1 MRRSSGTPEPQSRDA
16 ENVGAP
22 TTGVIAAF
30 DSAPTIGA
38 SSGPPSYEI
47 VRRRHPWRA
56 VAAIVVLALLGLLA
70 YGAANAQQLHWGV
83 TGHYLFATA
92 ILVGVLRTV
101 ELTGAA
107 MLLGLALGLVFGIMR
122 SSRNPILSGVA
133 WLYVW
138 AFRGTPIILQLF
150 LWFNLALIFPHI
162 DIPGILYGTTVKI
175 ITPFLAALLGFG
187 INEGAYMSE
196 IIRAGLLSVP
206 PGQTEAA
213 LSLGASHGWTTRR
226 IVLPQALRV
235 VLPAIGNDTIGMLK
249 LTSLA
254 AFISFNELFG
264 TAESIY
270 YSNSE
275 VIELLLV
282 AGTWYLAVS
291 SVLSIVQYYVERK
304 FGRGFQGGRQQ
315 TLVERAVVRGWVRLR
330 PGA

>member
-1 MRRSSGTPEPQSRDA
+1 MKESSGGSEPQASGAGYAGALTTDVMTAFERPGDA
-16 ENVGAP
+16 GAASAEP
-22 TTGVIAAF
+22 T
-30 DSAPTIGA
+30 
-38 SSGPPSYEI
+38 YEI
-47 VRRRHPWRA
+47 VQRRHPWRA

-70 YGAANAQQLHWGV
+70 YGAANAHQMHWGV
-83 TGHYLFATA
+83 TGHYLFNRA
-92 ILVGVLRTV
+92 ILLGVLRTL

-107 MLLGLALGLVFGIMR
+107 MLVGLVLGVVFGVMR
-122 SSRNPILSGVA
+122 SSHNPVLSSVA
-133 WLYVW
+133 WLYIW
-138 AFRGTPIILQLF
+138 AFRGTPIILQLY

-162 DIPGILYGTTVKI
+162 DIPGILHGTTVKI

-196 IIRAGLLSVP
+196 IIRGGLLSVP

-254 AFISFNELFG
+254 AYISYTELFG

-275 VIELLLV
+275 TIELLLV
-282 AGTWYLAVS
+282 AGAWYLVAS
-291 SVLSIVQYYVERK
+291 SVLSVVQYYVERK
-304 FGRGFQGGRQQ
+304 FGRGFQGGRRQ